1 MVLPIRSLL
10 FLILLWSNPIY
21 AWYCT
26 YVPTAQ
32 GWVSNLQCYGIDDAT
47 ALTTAWCPYRPDDPI
62 CAPYIQPVCTDTVEY
77 QSLSCPLPHYSG
89 VVNQSRSYACSSSTW
104 SSWTTTS
111 DNCTQDP
118 PTCFE
123 TTEQRTL
130 ACEAGYTGSIL
141 EQRTSTCSDP
151 YSTPAFGSW
160 IQVTNSCVKSMDNPT
175 NPISPTSPLSVTSP
189 LNPINA
195 PVIPIEPVIVPM
207 DFAQTQMP
215 VETTSARQETKTE
228 VKTESRQ
235 ESQPASRTT
244 ASTEAKLDPKQEL
257 PKSKELVPGFGI
269 VMSMQMLTQAYT
281 IQNQQII
288 EAINMEQENDYAREQ
303 EVYFKLILADDI
315 GDNLISASS
324 YQWSSLL
331 RDNPIQ
337 RFDFDN

>member
-1 MVLPIRSLL
+1 MVRHTRYLS
-10 FLILLWSNPIY
+10 LILLWSNLSY

-26 YVPTAQ
+26 YVPTTQ
-32 GWVSNLQCYGIDDAT
+32 GWISNLQCYGIDDAT

-62 CAPYIQPVCTDTVEY
+62 CAPYIQPVCTDSVEY

-89 VVNQSRSYACSSSTW
+89 VVNQSRSYSCSQGAWT
-104 SSWTTTS
+104 SWTTTS

-118 PTCFE
+118 PTCF
-123 TTEQRTL
+123 TSAEQRTL
-130 ACEAGYTGSIL
+130 ACEAGYTGSIV

-160 IQVTNSCVKSMDNPT
+160 TQVTNTCVKSMDNPT

-195 PVIPIEPVIVPM
+195 PAMPIDPVTVPQ
-207 DFAQTQMP
+207 DVAQTQMP
-215 VETTSARQETKTE
+215 TATTSVQPEVKSVETSTKASTSSTTSTQELKTE
-228 VKTESRQ
+228 I
-235 ESQPASRTT
+235 
-244 ASTEAKLDPKQEL
+244 
-257 PKSKELVPGFGI
+257 PKSKEIVPGFGI
-269 VMSMQMLTQAYT
+269 VMSMQLLTQAYT

-303 EVYFKLILADDI
+303 EIYFKLILADDI
-315 GDNLISASS
+315 GDNLIGASS
-324 YQWSSLL
+324 YQWGSLL

>member
-1 MVLPIRSLL
+1 
-10 FLILLWSNPIY
+10 
-21 AWYCT
+21 
-26 YVPTAQ
+26 
-32 GWVSNLQCYGIDDAT
+32 
-47 ALTTAWCPYRPDDPI
+47 
-62 CAPYIQPVCTDTVEY
+62 
-77 QSLSCPLPHYSG
+77 
-89 VVNQSRSYACSSSTW
+89 
-104 SSWTTTS
+104 
-111 DNCTQDP
+111 
-118 PTCFE
+118 
-123 TTEQRTL
+123 
-130 ACEAGYTGSIL
+130 
-141 EQRTSTCSDP
+141 
-151 YSTPAFGSW
+151 
-160 IQVTNSCVKSMDNPT
+160 
-175 NPISPTSPLSVTSP
+175 VTSP

-207 DFAQTQMP
+207 DNVQTQNQQAP
-215 VETTSARQETKTE
+215 TSGKEE
-228 VKTESRQ
+228 VKAEVRTESRQ

-244 ASTEAKLDPKQEL
+244 ANTEAKLDPKQEL

-315 GDNLISASS
+315 GDNLIGASS

>member
-1 MVLPIRSLL
+1 
-10 FLILLWSNPIY
+10 
-21 AWYCT
+21 
-26 YVPTAQ
+26 
-32 GWVSNLQCYGIDDAT
+32 
-47 ALTTAWCPYRPDDPI
+47 
-62 CAPYIQPVCTDTVEY
+62 
-77 QSLSCPLPHYSG
+77 
-89 VVNQSRSYACSSSTW
+89 
-104 SSWTTTS
+104 
-111 DNCTQDP
+111 
-118 PTCFE
+118 
-123 TTEQRTL
+123 
-130 ACEAGYTGSIL
+130 
-141 EQRTSTCSDP
+141 
-151 YSTPAFGSW
+151 
-160 IQVTNSCVKSMDNPT
+160 MDNPT

-215 VETTSARQETKTE
+215 EVTTSVRQETKTE

-244 ASTEAKLDPKQEL
+244 ASTEAKLDQKQEL

-303 EVYFKLILADDI
+303 EVYLKLILADDL

>member
-1 MVLPIRSLL
+1 MVRHIRYLSLL
-10 FLILLWSNPIY
+10 ILWSNLSY

-26 YVPTAQ
+26 YVPTTQ
-32 GWVSNLQCYGIDDAT
+32 GWISNLQCYDIDEAT

-62 CAPYIQPVCTDTVEY
+62 CAPYIQPVCTDAVEY

-89 VVNQSRSYACSSSTW
+89 VVNQSRSYTCSSNTW

-151 YSTPAFGSW
+151 YSTPAWGSW

-195 PVIPIEPVIVPM
+195 PVIVTDPVTVPM
-207 DFAQTQMP
+207 DNVQTQTQQA
-215 VETTSARQETKTE
+215 TTSAKEE
-228 VKTESRQ
+228 VKSSETS
-235 ESQPASRTT
+235 TT
-244 ASTEAKLDPKQEL
+244 ASTSSTTSTPDVKTEVPKG
-257 PKSKELVPGFGI
+257 KEIVPGFGI
-269 VMSMQMLTQAYT
+269 VMSMQLLTQAYT

-315 GDNLISASS
+315 GDTLVGASA

-337 RFDFDN
+337 RFDFDD

>member
-1 MVLPIRSLL
+1 MARHIRYLS
-10 FLILLWSNPIY
+10 LILLWSNTSY

-26 YVPTAQ
+26 YVPTTQ
-32 GWVSNLQCYGIDDAT
+32 GWVTNLQCHDIDDAT
-47 ALTTAWCPYRPDDPI
+47 ALRTAWCPYRPDDPI
-62 CAPYIQPVCTDTVEY
+62 CAPYIQPVCTDAVEY

-89 VVNQSRSYACSSSTW
+89 VVNQSRSYTCSTNTW
-104 SSWTTTS
+104 TSWTTTS

-118 PTCFE
+118 PTCF
-123 TTEQRTL
+123 TSTEQRTV

-151 YSTPAFGSW
+151 YSTPVFGSW
-160 IQVTNSCVKSMDNPT
+160 TQVTNSCVKSMDNPT

-195 PVIPIEPVIVPM
+195 QPIVTDPVTVPQ
-207 DFAQTQMP
+207 DVAQTQTT
-215 VETTSARQETKTE
+215 ETTTSVKEE
-228 VKTESRQ
+228 VKSTETS
-235 ESQPASRTT
+235 TT
-244 ASTEAKLDPKQEL
+244 ASTSSTTSTPEVKTEL
-257 PKSKELVPGFGI
+257 PKSKEIVPGFGI
-269 VMSMQMLTQAYT
+269 VMSMQLLTQAYT

-303 EVYFKLILADDI
+303 EIYFKLILADDI
-315 GDNLISASS
+315 GDTLIGASS

>member
-1 MVLPIRSLL
+1 MVRHTRYLS
-10 FLILLWSNPIY
+10 LILLWSNLSY

-32 GWVSNLQCYGIDDAT
+32 GWVTNLQCYGIDDAT
-47 ALTTAWCPYRPDDPI
+47 ALATAWCPYRPDDPI

-89 VVNQSRSYACSSSTW
+89 VVNQSRSYNCSQGAWT
-104 SSWTTTS
+104 SWTTTS

-123 TTEQRTL
+123 TTEQRVVS
-130 ACEAGYTGSIL
+130 CEAGYTGSIL

-160 IQVTNSCVKSMDNPT
+160 TQVTNSCVKSMDNPT

-195 PVIPIEPVIVPM
+195 PVIVTEPVTVPQ
-207 DFAQTQMP
+207 DIAQTQTTE
-215 VETTSARQETKTE
+215 VTTSVATPSDTSTKVSTSATTSTPELKTE
-228 VKTESRQ
+228 
-235 ESQPASRTT
+235 A
-244 ASTEAKLDPKQEL
+244 
-257 PKSKELVPGFGI
+257 PKSKEIVPGFGI
-269 VMSMQMLTQAYT
+269 VMSMQLLTQAYT

-303 EVYFKLILADDI
+303 EIYFKLILADDL
-315 GDNLISASS
+315 GDNLIGLSS
-324 YQWSSLL
+324 SQWGSLL

>member
-1 MVLPIRSLL
+1 MARHIRYLS
-10 FLILLWSNPIY
+10 LILLWSNTSY

-26 YVPTAQ
+26 YVPTTQ
-32 GWVSNLQCYGIDDAT
+32 GWVTNLQCHDIDDAT
-47 ALTTAWCPYRPDDPI
+47 ALRTAWCPYRPDDPI
-62 CAPYIQPVCTDTVEY
+62 CAPYIQPVCTDAVEY

-89 VVNQSRSYACSSSTW
+89 VVNQSRSYTCSTNTW
-104 SSWTTTS
+104 TSWTTTS

-118 PTCFE
+118 PTCF
-123 TTEQRTL
+123 TSTEQRTV

-151 YSTPAFGSW
+151 YSTPVFGSW
-160 IQVTNSCVKSMDNPT
+160 TQVTNSCVKSMDNPT

-195 PVIPIEPVIVPM
+195 QPIVIDPVTVPM
-207 DFAQTQMP
+207 DNVQIQTQP
-215 VETTSARQETKTE
+215 VPTSVQPEVKAE
-228 VKTESRQ
+228 VKTENKQ
-235 ESQPASRTT
+235 ESQPVSRTT
-244 ASTEAKLDPKQEL
+244 ANTEVKQDPKQEL

-269 VMSMQMLTQAYT
+269 VMSMQLLTQAYT

-303 EVYFKLILADDI
+303 EIYFKLILADDI
-315 GDNLISASS
+315 GDTLIGASS